1 MIWLNISS
9 HNIKKKTNFRILQ
22 VLLFAKVLNYFNSK
36 SHVSMTEALWWTSG
50 FALTLIVCVFVYQLS
65 IQATT
70 HVELKLRVSCS
81 ALVYRKCLKLSKAC
95 TGNQEAT
102 LGQVR

>member
-1 MIWLNISS
+1 MSND
-9 HNIKKKTNFRILQ
+9 FRILQ

-36 SHVSMTEALWWTSG
+36 SHVSITEALCWASG
-50 FALTLIVCVFVYQLS
+50 FALTLIVCVMVYQLA

-81 ALVYRKCLKLSKAC
+81 TLVYRKCLKLSKAY
-95 TGNQEAT
+95 TENQGT
-102 LGQVR
+102 TVGQVRFVFNFSF